1 MLTTPLGRC
10 LAAANRRIVLDL
22 AQRNRLEV
30 TIFLVRLGRILFFFV
45 ALIKEF
51 FIAAQNVLRDS
62 SVIGWCTGGGVFV
75 LKVILIVCLVLLFFR
90 FIFCGVW
97 LPLFRLGLL
106 LALDIAFLFGT
117 ALRSK
122 LSFRSDVARLL
133 CNV

>member
-62 SVIGWCTGGGVFV
+62 SVIGWCTSSGVFV
-75 LKVILIVCLVLLFFR
+75 LKVILIVCFFLFFR

-106 LALDIAFLFGT
+106 LALDIAFLLRT

-122 LSFRSDVARLL
+122 LSFSSDVARLL
-133 CNV
+133 RNV